1 MGARFSLRLSTKMG
15 LQTPQTVEVDPTRDD
30 WFRDKRWAGLFQ
42 GFRGIAI
49 EFLDRRQKPSPY
61 TEAIAYCLAM
71 RVADGRL
78 SLAIDP
84 TAYWVGVIV

>member
-49 EFLDRRQKPSPY
+49 EFLDRRQKPSPIPRQSR
-61 TEAIAYCLAM
+61 TASPSG
-71 RVADGRL
+71 GRW
-78 SLAIDP
+78 SP
-84 TAYWVGVIV
+84 